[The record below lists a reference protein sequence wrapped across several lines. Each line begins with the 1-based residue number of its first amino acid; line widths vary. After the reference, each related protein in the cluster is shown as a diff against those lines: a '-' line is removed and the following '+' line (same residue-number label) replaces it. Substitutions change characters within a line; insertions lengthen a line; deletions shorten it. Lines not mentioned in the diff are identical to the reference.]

1 MNNFLKELEA
11 KRRFKRQQREL
22 MGEPAQEHP
31 PALTGDMVIGKVG
44 YENVTW
50 SPRPDCPYEYKGP
63 NPLPL
68 KTINEDEELSMDVS
82 NQPAPQDLGAPQVQR
97 TESQE
102 EIQEHYRML
111 GIPMG
116 QRIARSDKNGSTGT
130 DGNGSSS
137 QIDQRS
143 GTTGS
148 GAEDPFATMGDFF
161 ENAQMDFGALTS
173 FVGGQNMGSVNRGT
187 PMDIDFGAAQG
198 RGNPSTSGPGR
209 GAQFIGGPQQMAP
222 ARKPVPL
229 NLGSPNLGGPM
240 RQDLG
245 SASGPR
251 SSGRGTPTC
260 PTSYA
265 QFQRQAAPTPP
276 IHTPASMDIGRP
288 MSTLSASSSTRRT
301 ATPVKDQIQPSGPT
315 TGTSLAA
322 SISSISGPGAGPS
335 EGPDL
340 NRGHNMIL
348 QLERGY
354 REQLE
359 KKDLEIGIL
368 RTSNNFL
375 HKALKEKNDHCAQF
389 HTYMTT
395 SSTPGTSGTSSP
407 TVSAKPTMPFENALA
422 IFQEW
427 MKNTKPQ
434 IERNMGIDFK
444 KYVFDPYGSQDV
456 PQSVLVVST
465 GAHLYRQANEFEALP
480 DEQKNKWNT
489 CAQLLTKY
497 QWELSGLGLIQPVTV
512 EQKAQKDA
520 EKRMGRKR
528 GVDSGEMM
536 GGN

>member
-1 MNNFLKELEA
+1 MNNFFKELEA

-22 MGEPAQEHP
+22 MGEPAEEHP

-44 YENVTW
+44 FEGVTW

-68 KTINEDEELSMDVS
+68 KTINEEEEMSMDVS

-116 QRIARSDKNGSTGT
+116 QRNSGQGARIDMNGSSGT
-130 DGNGSSS
+130 DGTGSSG
-137 QIDQRS
+137 QLQKLV
-143 GTTGS
+143 GS
-148 GAEDPFATMGDFF
+148 EDPFATMGDFF
-161 ENAQMDFGALTS
+161 ENFGALTS
-173 FVGGQNMGSVNRGT
+173 FVGGQNMGPVDRGT
-187 PMDIDFGAAQG
+187 PMDIDFGAAPG
-198 RGNPSTSGPGR
+198 RGNLSNSGPVR
-209 GAQFIGGPQQMAP
+209 GAPGPQQLAP
-222 ARKPVPL
+222 ARKPAPL
-229 NLGSPNLGGPM
+229 NLGVSM

-245 SASGPR
+245 PSGPR
-251 SSGRGTPTC
+251 SSGRGTPTG

-265 QFQRQAAPTPP
+265 HFQRQAAPTPP

-288 MSTLSASSSTRRT
+288 MSTMSASSSTRRT
-301 ATPVKDQIQPSGPT
+301 ATPVRDQIQPSGQAM
-315 TGTSLAA
+315 GALLAA
-322 SISSISGPGAGPS
+322 PISSISGPGAGPS

-340 NRGHNMIL
+340 YRGHNMIL

-407 TVSAKPTMPFENALA
+407 NVSGKPTMPFENALA

-497 QWELSGLGLIQPVTV
+497 QWELSGLGLIQPMTV

-528 GVDSGEMM
+528 GGDSGEMM